1 MIQNGFSYLAL
12 LVFLAG
18 GLKILEERVKG
29 KWFEY
34 VPAVVCLYLLTML
47 LGSSGL
53 WEMNEEIRQL
63 SAALQANL
71 MPAMLFL
78 MLLKSDLRRIVRL
91 GGRLLLAFFIASFS
105 IAAGFILT
113 FALFRSLLEPDSWK
127 AFAALCGSWIGGSA
141 NMMAL
146 KGMLEVPNAQFGYTL
161 LMDSVDYSLW
171 LMVLL
176 ALVPYAHKFNRW
188 TRADSG
194 VLEEITRKLEREA
207 EHDRR
212 HITFGDLIFLLG
224 LGLGVAA
231 VAQLA
236 GSWLPVSD
244 YIRSSTWTVLLVTVA
259 GCLLAMTPIGKLPG
273 TLELSN
279 TMLYILIALIGSMVN
294 LSELQAAPLYIALG
308 LVIIAFHALIM
319 AGAARLLR
327 FDLFTCGVASLANIG
342 GVASATII
350 AATYSP
356 VLIPVGVLMAMLGFI
371 TGTGVGMLVGRILSL
386 L

>member
-63 SAALQANL
+63 SAALQTNL

-207 EHDRR
+207 EQDRR

-244 YIRSSTWTVLLVTVA
+244 YIRSSTWTVRLVTVA

-273 TLELSN
+273 TLEL
-279 TMLYILIALIGSMVN
+279 YI
-294 LSELQAAPLYIALG
+294 
-308 LVIIAFHALIM
+308 
-319 AGAARLLR
+319 
-327 FDLFTCGVASLANIG
+327 
-342 GVASATII
+342 
-350 AATYSP
+350 
-356 VLIPVGVLMAMLGFI
+356 
-371 TGTGVGMLVGRILSL
+371 SL